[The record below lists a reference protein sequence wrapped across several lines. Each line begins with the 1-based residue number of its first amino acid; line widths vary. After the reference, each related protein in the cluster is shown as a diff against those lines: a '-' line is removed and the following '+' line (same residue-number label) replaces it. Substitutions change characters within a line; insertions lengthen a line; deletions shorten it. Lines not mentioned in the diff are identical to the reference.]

1 MSAGTRLARSVLVW
15 TALAAGILVPI
26 GLAATS
32 PLLAWRNAIYIAA
45 GFAGI
50 IALGLMLLQPVL
62 MAGFIPDLAPMRARR
77 LHRGI
82 GGVLAAAVVLH
93 VAGLWVTSPP
103 DVIDALTFSSPT
115 PFSVWGVTAMWAVVT
130 VAALAALR
138 SPWRLRP
145 RTWRIAHLSLA
156 VIAVGGSVVHALLIE
171 GAMETV
177 SKAVLCGLLVAAT
190 VWIVLGLRARQK

>member
-1 MSAGTRLARSVLVW
+1 MRSARTVLVW
-15 TALAAGILVPI
+15 VVLAAAILVPI

-32 PLLAWRNAIYIAA
+32 PQLAWRSAIYIAA

-50 IALGLMLLQPVL
+50 IALSLMVLQPVL
-62 MAGFIPDLAPMRARR
+62 MAGLVPDLSPMRARR
-77 LHRGI
+77 LHRAI
-82 GGVLAAAVVLH
+82 GGVLAAAVILH

-115 PFSVWGVTAMWAVVT
+115 PFSVWGVTAMWGVFAVAVL
-130 VAALAALR
+130 AGLRRAL
-138 SPWRLRP
+138 RLRP

-156 VIAVGGSVVHALLIE
+156 VIVVGGSVVHALLID
-171 GAMETV
+171 GTMETV

-190 VWIVLGLRARQK
+190 VWVVLGLKARQP